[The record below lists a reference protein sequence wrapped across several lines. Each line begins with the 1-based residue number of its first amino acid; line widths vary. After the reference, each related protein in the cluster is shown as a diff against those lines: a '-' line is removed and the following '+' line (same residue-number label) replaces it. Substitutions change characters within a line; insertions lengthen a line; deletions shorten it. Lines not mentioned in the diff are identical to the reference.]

1 MEGEG
6 VPPLDGEGL
15 AADGQTGPRPHTHRP
30 AAVSVVRILA
40 GVAGTGDHH
49 LHSVDSV

>member
-15 AADGQTGPRPHTHRP
+15 AADGQTGPRPHTHLP
-30 AAVSVVRILA
+30 AAVSVVGILA

-49 LHSVDSV
+49 LNN